1 MTCWREAICSWRP
14 SQFIMAV
21 IDHCKQP
28 THMGNQLGWAASQAR
43 QPAGLDSLL
52 GWRGCQAGRATELCG
67 LQSWAGHRSTRATE
81 LGRPTSWVTPNKG
94 GNWGPEGLSFLAKQ
108 RIQLGR
114 SNMLGG
120 MWIIAGPISTQ
131 ASLDHTNSVCE
142 RTEQTARLKEAREAS
157 RLKPSRTRWI
167 IAGPI

>member
-131 ASLDHTNSVCE
+131 ASLDHTNARANCE
-142 RTEQTARLKEAREAS
+142 VEGGERSEPNETEPLVA
-157 RLKPSRTRWI
+157 
-167 IAGPI
+167 